1 MRFARAIFERPYIF
15 TIVFLVANIFVFL
28 LMWERSGLNLNA
40 LWAFDGETLLRF
52 GAKLNVLIDQRGE
65 WWRFITP
72 VFVHGGI
79 LHLLFNMYGLWILGP
94 YVERLYGSSKFVVF
108 WVVTG
113 IAGVVGSYLAVRP
126 QWSHGVIGG
135 FLFRPGDGPSVG
147 ASGALFGLIGVLF
160 VFGIKYRKELPEG
173 FKRAFGAGMLPT
185 ILLNLFIGFTVKVID
200 NAAHLG
206 GLLAGVVL
214 ALVVDYARPHQS
226 ETSTWMWRALQMLCL
241 GVVIVSFG
249 FAFANRNESFDG
261 LAAEMPVNVD
271 PGLSAYVKGMNEGEE
286 QFVKVLNEGDI
297 SGVDQAIKDLEN
309 APTLDPTAG
318 RLRDDLKSLLIRS
331 KQISTL
337 DKQQPGESR
346 ALKLQLASEY
356 QNWQKQRG
364 DWITANKDKYGLT
377 LSKKPDG
384 KKKGAS
390 GDDQ

>member
-28 LMWERSGLNLNA
+28 LMWERSGLNSSA

-52 GAKLNVLIDQRGE
+52 GAKLNLLIDKRGE
-65 WWRFITP
+65 WWRFVTP

-108 WVVTG
+108 WVLTG

-126 QWSHGVIGG
+126 QWSHGMIGG

-160 VFGIKYRKELPEG
+160 VFGIKYRNELPEG
-173 FKRAFGAGMLPT
+173 FKRAFGTGMLPT
-185 ILLNLFIGFTVKVID
+185 ILLNLFIGFTVRVID

-214 ALVVDYARPHQS
+214 ALVVDYKRPQQS
-226 ETSTWMWRALQMLCL
+226 ETSTWMWRALQVFCL

-261 LAAEMPVNVD
+261 LAAEMPVKVD
-271 PGLSAYVKGMNEGEE
+271 PALNAYVNGMNEGEV
-286 QFVKVLNEGDI
+286 QFAKVLDGGDTT
-297 SGVDQAIKDLEN
+297 GVDQAIKDLEN

-318 RLRDDLKSLLIRS
+318 RLRDDLKSLLIRV
-331 KQISTL
+331 KQLRSM
-337 DKQQPGESR
+337 DKQEASDSR
-346 ALKLQLASEY
+346 AMKLQLQSEY
-356 QNWQKQRG
+356 QNWQNQRA
-364 DWITANKDKYGLT
+364 DWITATKGKYGLT
-377 LSKKPDG
+377 LTQNPDDE
-384 KKKGAS
+384 K
-390 GDDQ
+390 